1 MNRSFHDAR
10 GFTLVEVIV
19 TIIVTAILSA
29 IFINFMGTAMSRSVR
44 SIEMARGEAG
54 GEAAL
59 ERIISDYVIRINQ
72 YTNAADPEPLAQMKT
87 AIDAQAYGSEVSA
100 TYITFD
106 GSGNQVVSGT
116 ATRTLRVTVAA
127 SGNDLVA
134 LLTKSRSP
142 DSPPVPF

>member
-1 MNRSFHDAR
+1 MNRSFRDTR

-19 TIIVTAILSA
+19 TILVTAILSA

-44 SIEMARGEAG
+44 SIEMARGEAS

-59 ERIISDYVIRINQ
+59 ERIISDYVIKINQ

-127 SGNDLVA
+127 SGNDLVV